1 MATRSGRK
9 FIDPCWDKAVGIGSG
24 KTAPYLS
31 MLCNNIIL
39 SGKATED
46 TEPNYIQYIIATN
59 GGIVYLRDANEWAE
73 FTPIGKVSR
82 TYMPKRIRVKGE
94 DGWEEMNVD
103 GESVCVFP
111 ANAQFIPPVDMIDE
125 KVFMLAQVEKN
136 ILQNLDNL
144 REMSIVETS
153 DAELSQSLIK
163 LDDDRR
169 NGATH
174 GVLVTKDKINR
185 VGEVKSLTANA
196 TNNLETYINLKMDY
210 RQEIYEIVGV
220 AKMVEK
226 GERRIN
232 GEVDLANDSASAFID
247 LIIESINKYAEFYD
261 VDIHAERKQR
271 ASENGEVE
279 QQDEGEDEDA
289 NSESK

>member
-9 FIDPCWDKAVGIGSG
+9 FIDPCWEKAVGVGNGDSV
-24 KTAPYLS
+24 PYLS
-31 MLCNNIIL
+31 MLCNNIVLTGSAII
-39 SGKATED
+39 D
-46 TEPNYIQYIIATN
+46 TEPNYIQYIMSTN
-59 GGIVYLRDANEWAE
+59 GGIVYLRPVNQWAE
-73 FTPIGKVSR
+73 FKQVGKSSR

-94 DGWEEMNVD
+94 NGWMEMDVD
-103 GESVCVFP
+103 GVDVCVFP
-111 ANAQFIPPVDMIDE
+111 SNAQFIPPVDLIDE
-125 KVFMLAQVEKN
+125 KVFMLSQVEKN

-153 DAELSQSLIK
+153 DSELSQSLIK
-163 LDDDRR
+163 LDEDRR

-174 GVLVTKDKINR
+174 GILVTKDKINR

-210 RQEIYEIVGV
+210 RQELYEIVGV

-232 GEVDLANDSASAFID
+232 GEVDLAHDSASAFID
-247 LIIESINKYAEFYD
+247 LIIESINKYAEFYS
-261 VDIHAERKQR
+261 VDIHAERKYR
-271 ASENGEVE
+271 ASEEGGTEG
-279 QQDEGEDEDA
+279 QTEGEDDNED
-289 NSESK
+289 S